1 MPFSSH
7 QAPLGHSFKSTS
19 KTNHGAIGLS
29 LGLFALFL
37 LAFFPFQAFVLAEEK
52 QSTSTL
58 PATPKETAPVP
69 PPGGGENLATS
80 ALVVDWSGYGGAI
93 PSLDAGRYFNL
104 QIHVTRKDGKPLTKQ
119 ASIQMQAVA
128 DPKTFPFELERTYYL
143 ENIQTSGSGVT
154 GEVSFGKL
162 MVHPLSP
169 PGYYNIPFTVTDV
182 KEPGSKEPGS
192 KEMVTCSLS
201 LYVYVADSGQGEPI
215 RDNRTAQTVPTQAP
229 KETETTAPKTKNPL
243 IQVKQGDVPRARYGD
258 VVNVQIPLV
267 NRGDD
272 PIRIVTIT
280 PVISTDADS
289 FPFILTQS
297 DYTQMV
303 NTYLFPAGSLAYP
316 GYDGGSSMLVNYGNL
331 QVRDDITTGY
341 KKVDFKI
348 ECQLGDDAF
357 TESIQSMYFYLQG
370 KKDKEET
377 EQTTEKPM
385 PVPRIINEG
394 FRTDPEKIQGGSK
407 FTLYVTLK
415 NTSKVTSVNNIR
427 LNFAPVGNEKPF
439 LPVNG
444 ASSLFLP
451 EIGADESKEISL
463 EFTSSATVQA
473 GLYGLNLQIDYE
485 DAKAHAFQAS
495 EEISLRIVQADRV
508 DFTEF
513 SLNPGEIMVGGE
525 ANLMFSILNKGK
537 NPLSNASVLIPD
549 DSPLVRQEFFV
560 GNVEAGSSKEV
571 DMMVQGKAASTPDKP
586 IKITITYED
595 SEGTLKSIDKE
606 FTLMITDPA
615 GGMDKGPDGMGP
627 GPDGKGPD
635 GMGPD
640 GMGPDGMG
648 PDGMGP
654 DGMGPDGKAP
664 GFSWKLMGAGVGGG
678 LLLIIAFIIWR
689 KRHKEKKKL
698 EEELALLQ
706 DEEAKASDPRTQYA
720 TAPYATGQDPRVD
733 PRMDPRN
740 QDPRMDPRYQDPRY
754 QDPRN
759 QDPRTQDPRG
769 GFAR

>member
-7 QAPLGHSFKSTS
+7 QAPWGHSLKPTS
-19 KTNHGAIGLS
+19 KTRYEALGLS
-29 LGLFALFL
+29 FGLFALFF

-52 QSTSTL
+52 QSTPTL
-58 PATPKETAPVP
+58 PVSPKETAPVP

-80 ALVVDWSGYGGAI
+80 ALVIDWSGFGGGI

-169 PGYYNIPFTVTDV
+169 PGYYSIPFSVTDV
-182 KEPGSKEPGS
+182 KEKGSN
-192 KEMVTCSLS
+192 EMVTCNLN
-201 LYVYVADSGQGEPI
+201 LYVYVSDSGQGEPI
-215 RDNRTAQTVPTQAP
+215 RDNRTAQTAPTQAP
-229 KETETTAPKTKNPL
+229 KETETTGPKTKNPL
-243 IQVKQGDVPRARYGD
+243 IQVKQGDVPRARFGD
-258 VVNVQIPLV
+258 VINVQIPLV

-272 PIRIVTIT
+272 PIRIVTIA

-303 NTYLFPAGSLAYP
+303 NAYLFPAGSLAYP

-348 ECQLGDDAF
+348 TCQLGDDAF
-357 TESIQSMYFYLQG
+357 SESIQSMYFYLQG

-451 EIGADESKEISL
+451 EIGAEESKEISL

-485 DAKAHAFQAS
+485 DAKAHPFQAS
-495 EEISLRIVQADRV
+495 EEISLRIVQEDRV

-537 NPLSNASVLIPD
+537 NSLSNASVLIPD
-549 DSPLVRQEFFV
+549 ESPLVRQEFFV

-595 SEGTLKSIDKE
+595 SEGVLKSIDKE
-606 FTLMITDPA
+606 FTLMITDPS
-615 GGMDKGPDGMGP
+615 GGQDGGPNGMGP
-627 GPDGKGPD
+627 GPDGMGPD

-664 GFSWKLMGAGVGGG
+664 GGSWKLIVAGVAGG
-678 LLLIIAFIIWR
+678 LLLIIALIIWR

-706 DEEAKASDPRTQYA
+706 SEESTSADPKAQYPA
-720 TAPYATGQDPRVD
+720 AQYPTGQDLKVDPRNLD
-733 PRMDPRN
+733 PRMDPRY
-740 QDPRMDPRYQDPRY
+740 QDPRYQDPRY